1 MNQAE
6 KSTKEATFE
15 DGYNVL
21 IRDGLSPPAWHKK
34 SISAARID
42 HGWKV
47 CCTCPQFFVIC

>member
-6 KSTKEATFE
+6 KSMKEATFE

-34 SISAARID
+34 SISAARI
-42 HGWKV
+42 
-47 CCTCPQFFVIC
+47 